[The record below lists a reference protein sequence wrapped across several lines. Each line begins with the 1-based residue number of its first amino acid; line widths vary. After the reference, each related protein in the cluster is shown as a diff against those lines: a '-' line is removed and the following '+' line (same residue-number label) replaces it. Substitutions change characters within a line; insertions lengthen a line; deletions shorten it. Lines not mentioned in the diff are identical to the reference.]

1 MTPLADID
9 TSINWHDFQRQLD
22 FGALCFSKQGTHL
35 LRASKPVVD
44 YEVPRKR
51 HHSSTFMVGEP
62 AAYATGSP
70 ELKAVGPCLR
80 GFELP
85 DHQVV
90 KEHSA
95 GRAARMKGT
104 KP

>member
-1 MTPLADID
+1 MIFND
-9 TSINWHDFQRQLD
+9 NWISVSYASR
-22 FGALCFSKQGTHL
+22 S
-35 LRASKPVVD
+35 RARTCYGRRNPSQTKPV
-44 YEVPRKR
+44 PLKR

-70 ELKAVGPCLR
+70 ELKAVGPCLC

-95 GRAARMKGT
+95 GRAARMKEA